1 MEVFSLT
8 VSDHVLKAFA
18 AAAQKQRGSAER
30 WIRFAFRYGSRIPR
44 SLLAPTIQRHGR
56 LDTVLRSLEDE
67 RIDRH
72 VLSGAEYLSM
82 LSSYWIGG
90 MHAAFWILGK
100 RGLGD
105 DTAHFKS
112 VADDLALIRVG
123 LEKHEIPKDWELEP
137 LQMTALPPTH
147 DESDFYAYDSDD
159 KRALSIPAGLSARG
173 SMVWQ
178 IVEGGDQTRL
188 IERRELSDRIL
199 ALAE

>member
-1 MEVFSLT
+1 M
-8 VSDHVLKAFA
+8 KAFA
-18 AAAQKQRGSAER
+18 AAAQNQRDTADR

-44 SLLAPTIQRHGR
+44 SLLAPAIQRHGR

-105 DTAHFKS
+105 DTANFRS
-112 VADDLALIRVG
+112 VAGDLALVRVG
-123 LEKHEIPKDWELEP
+123 LEKHEIPKDWNVEP
-137 LQMTALPPTH
+137 LQMITAPTNE
-147 DESDFYAYDSDD
+147 DESDFHTYHPEDPTGAH
-159 KRALSIPAGLSARG
+159 IMPVGLSARG

-178 IVEGGDQTRL
+178 VVEGDQSRS

-199 ALAE
+199 ALVE

>member
-1 MEVFSLT
+1 LT
-8 VSDHVLKAFA
+8 VSDHVLKAFS
-18 AAAQKQRGSAER
+18 AAAQNQRDTTDR
-30 WIRFAFRYGSRIPR
+30 WIRFAFRYGSRLPH

-67 RIDRH
+67 RIDRR

-105 DTAHFKS
+105 DTANFKS
-112 VADDLALIRVG
+112 VAADLALVRVG
-123 LEKHEIPKDWELEP
+123 LEKHEIPKDWDLEP
-137 LQMTALPPTH
+137 VQLNAPPPNN
-147 DESDFYAYDSDD
+147 DESDFYTSDAND
-159 KRALSIPAGLSARG
+159 PKRAHIMPAGLSARG

-178 IVEGGDQTRL
+178 VIEGDQSRSV
-188 IERRELSDRIL
+188 ERRELSDRIL
-199 ALAE
+199 ALVE